1 MGGKPAPEPVAWI
14 LRLESRFLGPAG
26 KESPKL
32 LQSALC
38 KGAREDGGGPG
49 ELQASTPTQ
58 GNHYKHWQPGATL
71 PHVVSLLSWVEA
83 QALEL
88 SYPGSHPSFLLTCC
102 VTLGKLSKLSEP
114 LCPTRQ
120 VGTGLMQCHRK
131 HDDCRRWSIGSIYG
145 VLGTY

>member
-1 MGGKPAPEPVAWI
+1 MEGLGSC
-14 LRLESRFLGPAG
+14 RLPPPP
-26 KESPKL
+26 KEIIIN
-32 LQSALC
+32 
-38 KGAREDGGGPG
+38 
-49 ELQASTPTQ
+49 T
-58 GNHYKHWQPGATL
+58 GNQGATL